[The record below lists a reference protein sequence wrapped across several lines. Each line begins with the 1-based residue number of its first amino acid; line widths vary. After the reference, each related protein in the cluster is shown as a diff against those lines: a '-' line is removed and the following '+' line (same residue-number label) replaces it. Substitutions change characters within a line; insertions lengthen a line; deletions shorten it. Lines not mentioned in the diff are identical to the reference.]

1 MNVCHARHSGEGG
14 VRRNQGIR
22 STRQRDCREDR
33 IEGTQAIY
41 AGEQLEATHQ
51 LGFHDCQQRRKELS
65 VVGPQRRC
73 FRARCPTGP
82 YMNKLLYY
90 FCRRRRVH
98 PAVRRSSSKPSA
110 WISQWMRLSHGV
122 DEHRCIEHYHLRRPL
137 RSSSSSFSSGGS
149 GTSIGSADKILRAAK
164 ARLSS
169 PGGKAR
175 STASRMSEAT
185 ETPRALACSAI
196 RS

>member
-1 MNVCHARHSGEGG
+1 MCMLS
-14 VRRNQGIR
+14 RRLQILIDEER
-22 STRQRDCREDR
+22 YDR
-33 IEGTQAIY
+33 IAEQA
-41 AGEQLEATHQ
+41 
-51 LGFHDCQQRRKELS
+51 
-65 VVGPQRRC
+65 
-73 FRARCPTGP
+73 RARGVSVASLIREAVDRAFPPGDE
-82 YMNKLLYY
+82 
-90 FCRRRRVH
+90 RRALAARRILSAEPMDV
-98 PAVRRSSSKPSA
+98 PDPPELKEELDDLRGRRSSSKPSA